1 MDSYRIV
8 LRRGF
13 EIGCSG
19 RKEIDAMLALQH
31 RTGSQL
37 LLFVVLVSGLFLT
50 GAVRDRLDDTSQP
63 ATTGWKIKFD
73 ESGSSP
79 VIADG
84 VLYVGSADG
93 TVYALDPN
101 TGEAKWRF
109 HTGESLLPD
118 TSGGQVITV
127 PRDTSVADQ
136 MIVGMNA
143 AEKQRGQG
151 IRRVDM
157 TPAVE
162 NGTVFVGSG
171 DLSFYAIDA
180 ATGKK
185 KWSYVA
191 GSGMA
196 SNNNTSYP
204 VAAAVLGNGTVYFA
218 TDDGL
223 HALDA
228 VTGKRKWLFE
238 TWKET
243 PVFGVKRA
251 PAGLVPGDG
260 VIFLTAWANLD
271 PNRQKSFLYAVDP
284 ESGKAKWVTGVGGWD
299 TTAPAAAKGL
309 AFFAVEDPGP
319 TPTSSSDRETL
330 YAANAADG
338 RIQWKVGA
346 EKKYGTARM
355 LVAGNIIFFSTD
367 KNLLALEL
375 GTGRQLWNFSAD
387 GISGGFFEGNPGL
400 WADDQHLY
408 LVTHKGSMMRPKDT
422 LRALALSTGQEKWSQ
437 SLSGSVR
444 VAMIHDGVVYA
455 GGEHLHALD
464 AATGKELWAYKG
476 TGRESARLISGGR
489 IFLTSPTVDYVGSKR
504 VDQGYL
510 YAIDSKTGKLK
521 P

>member
-1 MDSYRIV
+1 
-8 LRRGF
+8 
-13 EIGCSG
+13 
-19 RKEIDAMLALQH
+19 MLALQQ
-31 RTGSQL
+31 RPQL
-37 LLFVVLVSGLFLT
+37 LLSVVLVSGLFLT

-63 ATTGWKIKFD
+63 ATKGWKIKFD

-93 TVYALDPN
+93 GVYALDPN

-109 HTGESLLPD
+109 QTGESLSPA
-118 TSGGQVITV
+118 TSGGQVATV
-127 PRDTSVADQ
+127 PRGTSVADQ
-136 MIVGMNA
+136 MIGGMNA
-143 AEKQRGQG
+143 AEEQSGQG

-157 TPAVE
+157 TPSVE

-171 DLSFYAIDA
+171 DHSFYAIDA

-196 SNNNTSYP
+196 SNNNTGYP
-204 VAAAVLGNGTVYFA
+204 VPAALLSNGTAYFV
-218 TDDGL
+218 TDHGL

-228 VTGKRKWLFE
+228 VTGRRKWLFE
-238 TWKET
+238 TWNEI

-251 PAGLVPGDG
+251 PAGLVLGNDI
-260 VIFLTAWANLD
+260 IFLTAWANLD
-271 PNRQKSFLYAVDP
+271 PNTQKSFLYAVDS
-284 ESGKAKWVTGVGGWD
+284 ESGRAKWVTGVGGWD
-299 TTAPAAAKGL
+299 ITAPAAAKGL

-319 TPTSSSDRETL
+319 TPTSSSGRETL
-330 YAANAADG
+330 YAINAGDG
-338 RIQWKVGA
+338 KVKWKVGA
-346 EKKYGTARM
+346 EKKFGTPRLLIADNM
-355 LVAGNIIFFSTD
+355 IYFGTD
-367 KNLLALEL
+367 RRLSALEL
-375 GTGRQLWNFSAD
+375 ETGHQVWNFSAD
-387 GISGGFFEGNPGL
+387 EISVDFWKGE
-400 WADDQHLY
+400 QQLY
-408 LVTHKGSMMRPKDT
+408 VVTHKGSIMRPKDT
-422 LRALALSTGQEKWSQ
+422 LQALMLSTGQEKWSQ
-437 SLSGSVR
+437 SLTGSAR
-444 VAMIHDGVVYA
+444 VVMVHDGIVYA
-455 GGEHLHALD
+455 GGEHLHAID
-464 AATGKELWAYKG
+464 GATGKELWSFKG